1 VSLNDSL
8 FDKIERKTNVSKELI
23 LSLADKLKTS
33 GLKNENTINE
43 VIDELSK
50 AAGKDVSSKTKEK
63 IISKIKNDDVPKNID
78 KFF

>member
-1 VSLNDSL
+1 MSLNDSL

-63 IISKIKNDDVPKNID
+63 IISRIKNDDVPKNID

>member
-1 VSLNDSL
+1 MSLNDSL